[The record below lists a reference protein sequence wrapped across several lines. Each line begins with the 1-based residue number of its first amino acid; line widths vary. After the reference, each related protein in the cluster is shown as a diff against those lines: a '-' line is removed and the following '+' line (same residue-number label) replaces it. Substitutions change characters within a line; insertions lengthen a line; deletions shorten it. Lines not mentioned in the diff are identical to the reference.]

1 VKRAALVTL
10 GLALIVLAAGAA
22 LLALDVH
29 RLHGRMASDDLRYR
43 VAPTSSDLWHVS
55 AVFPWNAAR
64 DVLGLRDD
72 IAYREAMRAFWRGRP
87 HLPAYG
93 QPLLIAYRGEAQA
106 RLNDIADRDR
116 NDQRA
121 SEAENLLGVLAF
133 VNAARDDALRASFL
147 ANGVASF
154 QNAVALDPTNE
165 NAKYNLELALS
176 RLADEGVA
184 GQQVRGGG
192 EKGGQSGAGAGEAGS
207 GY

>member
-1 VKRAALVTL
+1 VKRAALVAL
-10 GLALIVLAAGAA
+10 GLVLILLAAGAA

-29 RLHGRMASDDLRYR
+29 RWHGTMASDDLRYR
-43 VAPTSSDLWHVS
+43 VTPASGDLWSVS
-55 AVFPWNAAR
+55 AIFPWNAAR
-64 DVLGLRDD
+64 DLLGLQDD
-72 IAYREAMRAFWRGRP
+72 LAYRDAVGAFWRGRP
-87 HLPAYG
+87 RLPAYG
-93 QPLLIAYRGEAQA
+93 QPRLIAYRAEAQG

-116 NDQRA
+116 NDRRA
-121 SEAENLLGVLAF
+121 SEAENLFGVLAF

-154 QNAVALDPTNE
+154 QNAIALDPTNE

-184 GQQVRGGG
+184 GQQTRGGG